1 MSSSAAFAQH
11 APLIRDYPSAPA
23 PAPAPPDPPEPPQ
36 PPKAEPI
43 AFSAVAKASLFGII
57 GSAISTTTLATITC
71 ADSAMTISLSE
82 TVAGLTFS
90 YSSGVLSVA
99 GTPTGTTR
107 RQRVMVSYV
116 ASDGSNT
123 IRGSTSHDITL
134 VKATE
139 VLTIGSMA
147 GASGKVGRPLTAALA
162 SPSAN
167 YNVAVT
173 AHASALVPGC
183 AVSLDWTPG
192 ATSSGTLTL
201 EGTPTQSGTYVLTV
215 NYRSGG
221 LELGTSTHQVLVA
234 AAYENPAPDPSP
246 GSGPTPIVP
255 SDPGPVTPTPTPGL
269 GPDPFRLQTKVL
281 LHFNELLAGIGY
293 DQASTAVTLAGKNDA
308 PGQNWFNSP
317 HCYQQ
322 VNPGLGFM
330 QRFGY
335 SPMAGGFFSLANAGA
350 SYMDGIIAGCD
361 GLDEQLTVECFIDI
375 HQVAWDAL
383 KASGSDSR
391 FCPVVTY
398 RTDSG
403 HVVWAL
409 GLVSQIQ
416 MIGAVATREVRP
428 AFYAPLVE
436 AAGKR
441 PNIYALGPAIVERP
455 ARFVHLCAMLAPASG
470 GLGFDAH
477 AAAWFNGVPVSA
489 STAAPGDLC
498 LGARRRRDLQG
509 ARVRVGGAIAGG
521 PGFASGPAATLV
533 PFCGGVDGVR
543 VTAASRYA
551 DRISNSG
558 VFGLLPA
565 HRVIPW
571 PNY

>member
-11 APLIRDYPSAPA
+11 APLIRDYPGAPA

-269 GPDPFRLQTKVL
+269 GPDPTLTGVRVL
-281 LHFNELLAGIGY
+281 MRFDTLDDIAKDERGNGMTNSGATLTTG
-293 DQASTAVTLAGKNDA
+293 AVGNGAAFTGALTTIYGT
-308 PGQNWFNSP
+308 
-317 HCYQQ
+317 
-322 VNPGLGFM
+322 VPGLDGVAA
-330 QRFGY
+330 GL
-335 SPMAGGFFSLANAGA
+335 SVECMADIGATAWASLTAAGA
-350 SYMDGIIAGCD
+350 D
-361 GLDEQLTVECFIDI
+361 Q
-375 HQVAWDAL
+375 
-383 KASGSDSR
+383 R
-391 FCPVVTY
+391 FCPVVSYTG
-398 RTDSG
+398 TDG
-403 HVVWAL
+403 ALLWAL
-409 GLVSQIQ
+409 GYLSRMVDVGIPGTTPYRRVDAMFWTALDNAYSPT
-416 MIGAVATREVRP
+416 GSGS
-428 AFYAPLVE
+428 
-436 AAGKR
+436 AGSGGVT
-441 PNIYALGPAIVERP
+441 ARP
-455 ARFVHLCAMLAPASG
+455 ARFVHLAGVLKTYTALSWERASWLAGGFCISRLQGLQSAPIARSTGVLKIGGACPA
-470 GLGFDAH
+470 
-477 AAAWFNGVPVSA
+477 FNTYDNPAPLTTIVPFTGVVDELRIK
-489 STAAPGDLC
+489 APG
-498 LGARRRRDLQG
+498 Q
-509 ARVRVGGAIAGG
+509 
-521 PGFASGPAATLV
+521 
-533 PFCGGVDGVR
+533 
-543 VTAASRYA
+543 YA
-551 DRISNSG
+551 DLMNSG
-558 VFGLLPA
+558 VADAITPA
-565 HRVIPW
+565 RRVIPW